1 MSRLRLMCNNLWK
14 CDKNAPAW
22 EEKGE
27 NCSASVRAEGFYT
40 VYEDTAP
47 DLIGCQEASAL
58 MVDALMCK
66 FSSKGIPY
74 SLLWGRDT
82 PIIYRSDKLELLDS
96 AFSLYPEECPG
107 FEGCFN
113 NSMSKSWNIGV
124 FRIKENQKVF
134 AFLTTHLWW
143 KSSNPESTIYQEG
156 SDEARVHQLK
166 IAISQLA
173 KYQKKYECPA
183 ILVGDLNAG
192 YTSPAVQY
200 VLGEEFVHAHDVAVE
215 YADETRGYHTCTTK
229 GYGPYRDEPFRS
241 SMDHIFVK
249 GVEENAV
256 RRFDRFAPDYY
267 LPLSDHLP
275 VFIDIEF

>member
-1 MSRLRLMCNNLWK
+1 MSLLRLMCNNLWK

-27 NCSASVRAEGFYT
+27 DCSAPARAEGFYR
-40 VYEDTAP
+40 VYKDTAP
-47 DLIGCQEASAL
+47 DIIGCQEASSL

-229 GYGPYRDEPFRS
+229 GYGPYRNEPFRS

-249 GVEENAV
+249 GVGENAV
-256 RRFDRFAPDYY
+256 RRFERFALDYY

>member
-1 MSRLRLMCNNLWK
+1 MSLLRIMCNNLWK

-27 NCSASVRAEGFYT
+27 DCSAPARAEGFFQTYN
-40 VYEDTAP
+40 DTLP
-47 DLIGCQEASAL
+47 DVIGCQEASAL

-66 FSSKGIPY
+66 FSSKEIPY

-82 PIIYRSDKLELLDS
+82 PIIYRNDKLELLDS
-96 AFSLYPEECPG
+96 AFGLYPEECPG

-134 AFLTTHLWW
+134 ALLTTHLWW

-156 SDEARVHQLK
+156 SDEARVYQLK
-166 IAISQLA
+166 IALLGLD
-173 KYQKKYECPA
+173 KYQKKYQCPA

-200 VLGEEFVHAHDVAVE
+200 VLSEGYTHAHDVAVE

-249 GVEENAV
+249 GVGEDAV

-275 VFIDIEF
+275 VYIDIKF